1 MKVNVLHKNGSVE
14 TLTLSKNMTY
24 VEGGLDLQSII
35 QSPDL
40 DHYFTPDGYYDGWG
54 RGRSRPTLVSFRHL
68 RCARR
73 RDVCRADDLIM
84 A

>member
-1 MKVNVLHKNGSVE
+1 MKVKVLHKNGSVE
-14 TLTLSKNMTY
+14 TLTFSKNMTY

-54 RGRSRPTLVSFRHL
+54 RGVGRSDDAGKIRESVES
-68 RCARR
+68 A